1 MIRTGT
7 FRRQQQKNE
16 IDRLFVDRI
25 EIDRRFKPAEQ
36 AEHLL
41 GLGQLAMWN
50 GDAVANTRGAE
61 ARTQGAA
68 AYCGRVPW
76 KLVLV
81 PGAATEDAKAAFL
94 RERPQVP
101 REALDEFIWWMGWVL
116 ALADNTSW
124 IDSPCTDF
132 WPATLK

>member
-1 MIRTGT
+1 M
-7 FRRQQQKNE
+7 
-16 IDRLFVDRI
+16 
-25 EIDRRFKPAEQ
+25 
-36 AEHLL
+36 
-41 GLGQLAMWN
+41 
-50 GDAVANTRGAE
+50 
-61 ARTQGAA
+61 
-68 AYCGRVPW
+68 
-76 KLVLV
+76 LV